1 MQRKKIKDTAINV
14 QTNNGKLEDIIE
26 MLEVLYVGYMDM
38 KNNLIYRRN

>member
-1 MQRKKIKDTAINV
+1 MQRKKIKDIAINV

-26 MLEVLYVGYMDM
+26 MLEVYVGYMDM